1 MKIIITENKL
11 NTSFEKT
18 LNRELKHL
26 KDYKESD
33 DFDEESLP
41 DNISW
46 DTMNWIEY
54 VDKIEVVQVERETN
68 PNPEFS
74 SFNVLINVYTSYLT
88 NFDVESIISDLEDNI
103 NETLQYNV
111 SLIENDVINNGTTT
125 EW

>member
-11 NTSFEKT
+11 NTSFEKM

-26 KDYKESD
+26 KEYKESD

-54 VDKIEVVQVERETN
+54 VDKIEVVQVDKETN
-68 PNPEFS
+68 PNPAFS

>member
-1 MKIIITENKL
+1 M
-11 NTSFEKT
+11 
-18 LNRELKHL
+18 
-26 KDYKESD
+26 
-33 DFDEESLP
+33 
-41 DNISW
+41 
-46 DTMNWIEY
+46 
-54 VDKIEVVQVERETN
+54 VVVGVCI
-68 PNPEFS
+68 

>member
-11 NTSFEKT
+11 NTSFEKM

-26 KDYKESD
+26 KEYKESD

-54 VDKIEVVQVERETN
+54 VDKIEVVQVDKETN
-68 PNPEFS
+68 PNPGFS

>member
-11 NTSFEKT
+11 NTSFEKM
-18 LNRELKHL
+18 LNRELKYL

-54 VDKIEVVQVERETN
+54 VDKIEVVQVDKDTH

-88 NFDVESIISDLEDNI
+88 YFDVEIFI
-103 NETLQYNV
+103 NK
-111 SLIENDVINNGTTT
+111 S
-125 EW
+125 

>member
-1 MKIIITENKL
+1 M
-11 NTSFEKT
+11 

-26 KDYKESD
+26 KEYKESD

-54 VDKIEVVQVERETN
+54 VDKIEVVQVDKETN

-111 SLIENDVINNGTTT
+111 SLIENDVINNGTIT